1 MDTISTKPE
10 AIDEDRSPITP
21 STSRR
26 RRSRAPSVQKSTP
39 KRPRTTASTKSS
51 RGGKGGRSR
60 GSTARTKAAKSAV
73 GADEADAAED
83 FTALAA
89 SALDYAEDSSTQED
103 DDNDDDDD
111 DDDAGS
117 DYVPDAAEADH
128 NDEDEFEEMDVDV
141 SRTPRRRRG
150 RRSNAATSSIQ
161 NQDDD
166 FDISDYEDDDDGMQE
181 SRVSLMNEVSAMQ
194 DSSRHDEP
202 LGLFSDMAAAV
213 GAVGNSL
220 GGNGDKD
227 IYDFDAQSIASD
239 KRFRKMRQSAAARQ
253 NRKSGAGG
261 GGGGSASRSRPA
273 NRPATQVGASWG
285 SNIYSALATSL
296 KTRADLDAYTNF
308 LKCPYLNNCM
318 DSMFVDMCRPSNQHM
333 GLFFGPSA
341 SLQSL
346 MGRVNDPD
354 KVVELLHAFMSKS
367 YDTLANRI
375 LWFVP
380 IIHQQPVPLSNMCA
394 FAERLSTL
402 SKSLDSDMAIEPA
415 YILEGDLN
423 VLVQTGAPFTDLE
436 VSLIQQTAIN
446 SAGHMGRFMTDVH
459 QIILSNDFWDQLN
472 DLVALPY
479 EKIISY
485 AERGNNTAEGDA
497 SVNLEAIE
505 PPCLHR
511 IIAAVN
517 SENKLL
523 GIALTDTWD
532 LNKVPLSRKRR
543 SLNFENLQRGP
554 LQLTVTDRTSSV
566 TEELPIDLDTYGVLE
581 QILDDVATLRALEDE
596 SAETTTIRTSPQI
609 GRIHLMDCFLLKPN
623 SRKDAL
629 ILVCYEA
636 SASPPMP
643 NPSPPGSSPFK
654 VYSLVSEENFFFS
667 RFGIT
672 SDSPAL
678 MDGMFTA
685 DPEALIE
692 RKAVAILPDLVFNNL
707 RSIALR
713 EVVASSGTAIVNAVL
728 TNINTDAETPSIY
741 RCSKFILVDSQ
752 RRVPL
757 AIVFEVPIRLSWI
770 IDANECSVRPLDTS
784 ALNTEFS
791 SVTADTLSAVE
802 AKFSPNITECRLV
815 VINGLLYSLQVD
827 ENRVLQRIVELL
839 PAGYGNPTGHPDH
852 AALAPQ
858 AVTGDA
864 RASSAFLRIFNEES
878 STSSVFPMVY
888 LPHFGQQTLVNQ
900 VASFCD
906 ELVDHVYTS
915 PVSFSLYDVVFRMAI
930 KHTPKMLARQHREA
944 AEAAAAASAEANP
957 NDPPPPP
964 VPMPE
969 HWGVC
974 SICSKELHSV
984 SGLLE
989 HELRHIGLTKFRCP
1003 EHGRCFMDRR
1013 ALLNH
1018 MQEHADS
1025 SLKPDDEGGGE
1036 DGGVNEVSVGDEDI
1050 KFFPGLTN
1058 VFARSSLLSCRMES
1072 PQCEGCRDYFP
1083 TADVMAQHL
1092 EICDGI
1098 SFSTRS
1104 PLEQGSYATSGNAS
1118 DRSVC
1123 GICGQ
1128 AVDEIK
1134 QHFTDVHLTCLLCGA
1149 QLHTIEEL
1157 SYHYKVHVED
1167 NASEASERLS
1177 EVSTCETCL
1186 NFYSSKHNYYF
1197 HQWAE
1202 HGVIFK
1208 QDPTTGMLGPVQ
1220 VREPRNRASD
1230 EEALT
1235 TKLKCKFCQFVCPC
1249 SGKQY
1254 VDHLQSAHDITSD
1267 VSLVCRFCA
1276 EIFGS
1281 LNELSNH
1288 LQANHAPLSEYNN
1301 AGPQTVYRCDV
1312 CTSTP
1317 FYAFHKGM
1325 LDHAREVHNNLT
1337 PNMYECPHCRERFSD
1352 RRAHRLHVEKHAE
1365 GVLHPCT
1372 ECGKEF
1378 RSKQALMHHIQM
1390 RHDTSEW
1397 EQGPATCE
1405 HCGITYPK
1413 RSALK
1418 YHIARMHNLELLHE
1432 CPVCQQRFR
1441 IETYLRRHMKETH
1454 SGPIKCEICQK
1465 QCANLRCYS
1474 QHRQKHFRDKIFQC
1488 TECSVSFKS
1497 KTAMRRHVRVEHMQ
1511 LGPEKFECQICGKI
1525 VTQIGMHMLTHKDA
1539 RFKCIYCDK
1548 QFTKSVYYNEHV
1560 RIHLGQLPFECHI
1573 CGRRF
1578 NKKSNLNVHLKFHEK
1593 HRDED
1598 GNYLQLK
1605 ARGRVSIMFGDASLT
1620 PEERAAKNAALK
1632 NKSNKPTQTVA
1643 VGPDL
1648 PGAFNVG
1655 GAAGAASDACAKACG
1670 GHLTDVV
1677 GLRPLNSSI
1686 LANHPHFASAS
1697 AASNSNSVTITN
1709 ISNGDETKPAF
1720 V

>member
-1 MDTISTKPE
+1 MEPVPKVEDGENQLST
-10 AIDEDRSPITP
+10 TP
-21 STSRR
+21 ST
-26 RRSRAPSVQKSTP
+26 RRSRRAPTTIPKPPAP
-39 KRPRTTASTKSS
+39 KRPRTSTSTPRGRGRGRASTS
-51 RGGKGGRSR
+51 
-60 GSTARTKAAKSAV
+60 AAWTKAAKSAV
-73 GADEADAAED
+73 GEEEGED

-89 SALDYAEDSSTQED
+89 SALDYAEEDDGAQEEPSSED
-103 DDNDDDDD
+103 DDDVNDE
-111 DDDAGS
+111 GS
-117 DYVPDAAEADH
+117 DYVPDGAVDH
-128 NDEDEFEEMDVDV
+128 FDDEEFDDIQEGT
-141 SRTPRRRRG
+141 SRSTSRRRSRG
-150 RRSNAATSSIQ
+150 RRSNPRTTGTSST
-161 NQDDD
+161 NQDMDD
-166 FDISDYEDDDDGMQE
+166 LEDDDRDLSDYEDDDDGMQE
-181 SRVSLMNEVSAMQ
+181 SRLHLLNEVSAMQ
-194 DSSRHDEP
+194 DSSRLDESAMG
-202 LGLFSDMAAAV
+202 GLFSDMSGVNPVA
-213 GAVGNSL
+213 GPSNTGP
-220 GGNGDKD
+220 GGDKD

-239 KRFRKMRQSAAARQ
+239 RRFRKIRQSTGTKQ
-253 NRKSGAGG
+253 NRKSGGT
-261 GGGGSASRSRPA
+261 RSRPT
-273 NRPATQVGASWG
+273 RSGAQSSAIWG
-285 SNIYSALATSL
+285 SNIYGALATSL
-296 KTRADLDAYTNF
+296 NSRSDLDAYTNF
-308 LKCPYLNNCM
+308 LKCPYLNSCM
-318 DSMFVDMCRPSNQHM
+318 DSMFVEMCRPSNQHM
-333 GLFFGPSA
+333 GVFFGPSA

-354 KVVELLHAFMSKS
+354 KVVELLHAFMSKQ

-375 LWFVP
+375 LWFAP
-380 IIHQQPVPLSNMCA
+380 IVHQEPVPLSNISI
-394 FAERLSTL
+394 FSDKLSGL
-402 SKSLDSDMAIEPA
+402 SESLDSGMTIEPA
-415 YILEGDLN
+415 YILEGSLN
-423 VLVQTGAPFTDLE
+423 VLVQTGSPFTDLE
-436 VSLIQQTAIN
+436 VSLVQQTAIN

-459 QIILSNDFWDQLN
+459 QIIISNDFWDQLN
-472 DLVALPY
+472 DMVALPY

-485 AERGNNTAEGDA
+485 AERGNTTAEGDE

-511 IIAAVN
+511 ILAAVN
-517 SENKLL
+517 SESKLL

-532 LNKVPLSRKRR
+532 LKKVPLSRKRKT
-543 SLNFENLQRGP
+543 LKFENLQRGP
-554 LQLTVTDRTSSV
+554 LQLSDADRTSAV
-566 TEELPIDLDTYGVLE
+566 NENLPIDLDSYVALEQVLE
-581 QILDDVATLRALEDE
+581 EVAAMRAADDEE
-596 SAETTTIRTSPQI
+596 EPSNIRTSPQI
-609 GRIHLMDCFLLKPN
+609 GRIHLMDCFLMKPN

-629 ILVCYEA
+629 ILVCYEP

-643 NPSPPGSSPFK
+643 TPTPQGASQFK
-654 VYSLVSEENFFFS
+654 VFSLVSEENFFFS

-672 SDSPAL
+672 SDAPAL

-692 RKAVAILPDLVFNNL
+692 RKAVAVLPDLVFDNL

-757 AIVFEVPIRLSWI
+757 AIVFEVPIRLAWI
-770 IDANECSVRPLDTS
+770 LDSDECAVRPLDTS
-784 ALNTEFS
+784 SLNAEFS
-791 SVTADTLSAVE
+791 SVTADALAE
-802 AKFSPNITECRLV
+802 MEQKFSPDITECRLV
-815 VINGLLYSLQVD
+815 VINGLLYALQVD
-827 ENRVLQRIVELL
+827 ENRVLQRIVELI
-839 PAGYGNPTGHPDH
+839 PSGYGNATGHPDH

-858 AVTGDA
+858 AITGDS
-864 RASSAFLRIFNEES
+864 RACSAFLKIFNEES
-878 STSSVFPMVY
+878 STSSVFPAVY
-888 LPHFGQQTLVNQ
+888 LPHFGQQTLVDQ
-900 VASFCD
+900 VVSFCD
-906 ELVDHVYTS
+906 ELVDHIYTS
-915 PVSFSLYDVVFRMAI
+915 PVSFSLYDVVFRMAV

-944 AEAAAAASAEANP
+944 AESVAAASAEANP

-964 VPMPE
+964 IPMPE

-974 SICSKELHSV
+974 SVCSKELHSV

-1003 EHGRCFMDRR
+1003 IHGRCFNDRR

-1018 MQEHADS
+1018 MQEHNDTS
-1025 SLKPDDEGGGE
+1025 VRLEDE
-1036 DGGVNEVSVGDEDI
+1036 DGANETAVGEEDI

-1058 VFARSSLLSCRMES
+1058 VFARSSLLTYRMES
-1072 PQCEGCRDYFP
+1072 PQCESCLDFFP
-1083 TADVMAQHL
+1083 TADVIAQHM

-1104 PLEQGSYATSGNAS
+1104 PLEQAES
-1118 DRSVC
+1118 DLVSADGTPKSVC
-1123 GICGQ
+1123 GVCGQ

-1134 QHFTDVHLTCLLCGA
+1134 QHFTDVHLTCVLCQT

-1157 SYHYKVHVED
+1157 SYHYKEHIEHEGQTS
-1167 NASEASERLS
+1167 N
-1177 EVSTCETCL
+1177 EVTGCDACH
-1186 NFYSSKHNYYF
+1186 NFYGTTHNFYF
-1197 HQWAE
+1197 HQWTE

-1208 QDPTTGMLGPVQ
+1208 VDPTTGQMGPVQ
-1220 VREPRNRASD
+1220 VRAPRTRSGED
-1230 EEALT
+1230 EGVNT
-1235 TKLKCKFCQFVCPC
+1235 RLKCKFCQFVCPC

-1254 VDHLQSAHDITSD
+1254 VDHLQSAHDIESD

-1276 EIFGS
+1276 EIFNT
-1281 LNELSNH
+1281 LEELSNH
-1288 LQANHAPLSEYNN
+1288 LQMQHAPLSEYNN
-1301 AGPQTVYRCDV
+1301 AGPQTVYRCDE
-1312 CTSTP
+1312 CRITP

-1325 LDHAREVHNNLT
+1325 LDHAQVVHNNPT

-1352 RRAHRLHVEKHAE
+1352 RRAHRQHVEKHVE
-1365 GVLHPCT
+1365 GVLHPCP
-1372 ECGKEF
+1372 ECSREF
-1378 RSKQALMHHIQM
+1378 RSKQALNHHIQM
-1390 RHDTSEW
+1390 RHDTE
-1397 EQGPATCE
+1397 ELDDGPATCE
-1405 HCGITYPK
+1405 QCGITYPK

-1418 YHIARMHNLELLHE
+1418 YHIARMHNLELLHQ

-1539 RFKCIYCDK
+1539 RFKCMYCDK
-1548 QFTKSVYYNEHV
+1548 QFTKSVYYNEHL

-1605 ARGRVSIMFGDASLT
+1605 ARGRVSVMFGDASLT

-1655 GAAGAASDACAKACG
+1655 GAAGAASDACARACG
-1670 GHLTDVV
+1670 GHLSDVI
-1677 GLRPLNSSI
+1677 GLRPINNGGGEHKHHHRSS
-1686 LANHPHFASAS
+1686 HH
-1697 AASNSNSVTITN
+1697 
-1709 ISNGDETKPAF
+1709 
-1720 V
+1720 

>member
-1 MDTISTKPE
+1 MILQVFFEEMDPVLTKPE
-10 AIDEDRSPITP
+10 DAEDQTAMTP
-21 STSRR
+21 SNSRR
-26 RRSRAPSVQKSTP
+26 RRGRVCSTSKPSTA
-39 KRPRTTASTKSS
+39 KRPRNSSSS
-51 RGGKGGRSR
+51 RTPRGRGR
-60 GSTARTKAAKSAV
+60 GRQSSSARTKAAKSAV
-73 GADEADAAED
+73 GAEESDTNED

-89 SALDYAEDSSTQED
+89 SALDYVEDSSAH
-103 DDNDDDDD
+103 DDDDD
-111 DDDAGS
+111 EENDDEDAGS
-117 DYVPDAAEADH
+117 DYVPDGADVDH
-128 NDEDEFEEMDVDV
+128 NDEEEFEEMDDDT
-141 SRTPRRRRG
+141 SRSAFRRRRG
-150 RRSNAATSSIQ
+150 RQSNALATSSSGA
-161 NQDDD
+161 NQEDD
-166 FDISDYEDDDDGMQE
+166 FDLSDYEDDDDGMQE
-181 SRVSLMNEVSAMQ
+181 SRLHLMNEVSAMQ
-194 DSSRHDEP
+194 DSSRLDES
-202 LGLFSDMAAAV
+202 LGLFSDMSAV
-213 GAVGNSL
+213 NPVTATGPSVGPS
-220 GGNGDKD
+220 GDKD

-239 KRFRKMRQSAAARQ
+239 RRFRKMRQSAAARQ
-253 NRKSGAGG
+253 SRRSAGG
-261 GGGGSASRSRPA
+261 ASASRSKPA
-273 NRPATQVGASWG
+273 NRPATQSGASWG

-308 LKCPYLNNCM
+308 LKCPYLNSCM
-318 DSMFVDMCRPSNQHM
+318 DSMFVEMCRPSNQHM
-333 GLFFGPSA
+333 GVFFGPSA

-354 KVVELLHAFMSKS
+354 KVVELLHAFMSKQ

-375 LWFVP
+375 LWFAP
-380 IIHQQPVPLSNMCA
+380 IVHQEPVPLSNMSV
-394 FAERLSTL
+394 FADKLSAL
-402 SKSLDSDMAIEPA
+402 SESLDSEMTIEPA
-415 YILEGDLN
+415 YILEGNLN

-459 QIILSNDFWDQLN
+459 QIVLSNDFWDQLN

-485 AERGNNTAEGDA
+485 AERGGATAEGDE

-511 IIAAVN
+511 IVAAVN
-517 SENKLL
+517 SENRLL

-532 LNKVPLSRKRR
+532 LKKVPLSRKRKT
-543 SLNFENLQRGP
+543 LKFENLQRGP
-554 LQLTVTDRTSSV
+554 LQLSDADRTSAV
-566 TEELPIDLDTYGVLE
+566 NENLPIDLDSYAALEQVLE
-581 QILDDVATLRALEDE
+581 EVVCMRAMEDE
-596 SAETTTIRTSPQI
+596 SVEPSNIRTSPQI

-629 ILVCYEA
+629 ILVCYEP

-643 NPSPPGSSPFK
+643 NPSPQGSSQFK
-654 VYSLVSEENFFFS
+654 VFSLVSEESFFFS

-692 RKAVAILPDLVFNNL
+692 RKAVAILPDLVFDNL

-757 AIVFEVPIRLSWI
+757 AIVFEVPIRLSWVL
-770 IDANECSVRPLDTS
+770 DSDECAVRPLDTS
-784 ALNTEFS
+784 SLNAEFS
-791 SVTADTLSAVE
+791 SVSADAL
-802 AKFSPNITECRLV
+802 AKMEQKFTPNVTECRLV
-815 VINGLLYSLQVD
+815 VINGLLYALQVD
-827 ENRVLQRIVELL
+827 ENRVLQRIVELT
-839 PAGYGNPTGHPDH
+839 PAGYGNVTGHPDH

-858 AVTGDA
+858 AVAGDA
-864 RASSAFLRIFNEES
+864 RACSAFLRIFNEES
-878 STSSVFPMVY
+878 STSSVFPAVY
-888 LPHFGQQTLVNQ
+888 LPHFGQQTLVDQ

-906 ELVDHVYTS
+906 ELVDHIYTS
-915 PVSFSLYDVVFRMAI
+915 PVSFSLYDVVFRMAV

-944 AEAAAAASAEANP
+944 AESAAAASAEANP
-957 NDPPPPP
+957 NEPPPPP

-974 SICSKELHSV
+974 SVCSKELHSV

-1003 EHGRCFMDRR
+1003 IHARCFMDRR

-1018 MQEHADS
+1018 MQEHTDTS
-1025 SLKPDDEGGGE
+1025 MRLDDE
-1036 DGGVNEVSVGDEDI
+1036 DGDRNGMVNETGAAEEDI

-1058 VFARSSLLSCRMES
+1058 VFARSSLLSYRMES
-1072 PQCEGCRDYFP
+1072 PQCESCLDYFP

-1104 PLEQGSYATSGNAS
+1104 PLEQAPDIVSTDSTIK
-1118 DRSVC
+1118 SVC

-1134 QHFTDVHLTCLLCGA
+1134 QHFTDIHLTCLLCRS

-1157 SYHYKVHVED
+1157 SYHYKVHVE
-1167 NASEASERLS
+1167 NEGQISS
-1177 EVSTCETCL
+1177 EVSVCECCR
-1186 NFYSSKHNYYF
+1186 NFYSTKHNYYF

-1208 QDPTTGMLGPVQ
+1208 MDPATGDLGPVQ
-1220 VREPRNRASD
+1220 VRVPRNKTAD
-1230 EEALT
+1230 EESVS
-1235 TKLKCKFCQFVCPC
+1235 TKLKCKICQFVCPC

-1254 VDHLQSAHDITSD
+1254 VEHLQSAHDVTSD
-1267 VSLVCRFCA
+1267 VALVCRFCA
-1276 EIFGS
+1276 EIFDT
-1281 LNELSNH
+1281 LEELSNH
-1288 LQANHAPLSEYNN
+1288 LQMNHAPLSDYNN
-1301 AGPQTVYRCDV
+1301 AGPQTVYRCDE
-1312 CTSTP
+1312 CTDMP

-1325 LDHAREVHNNLT
+1325 LDHSREIHNNMT

-1352 RRAHRLHVEKHAE
+1352 RRAHRQHVEKHAE
-1365 GVLHPCT
+1365 GVLHPCS

-1378 RSKQALMHHIQM
+1378 RSKQALQHHIQM
-1390 RHDTSEW
+1390 RHDSADL

-1418 YHIARMHNLELLHE
+1418 YHIARMHNLDLLHQ

-1511 LGPEKFECQICGKI
+1511 LGPEKFECQICGK
-1525 VTQIGMHMLTHKDA
+1525 VCYST
-1539 RFKCIYCDK
+1539 
-1548 QFTKSVYYNEHV
+1548 
-1560 RIHLGQLPFECHI
+1560 
-1573 CGRRF
+1573 
-1578 NKKSNLNVHLKFHEK
+1578 
-1593 HRDED
+1593 
-1598 GNYLQLK
+1598 LQL
-1605 ARGRVSIMFGDASLT
+1605 RCSFI
-1620 PEERAAKNAALK
+1620 E
-1632 NKSNKPTQTVA
+1632 
-1643 VGPDL
+1643 
-1648 PGAFNVG
+1648 
-1655 GAAGAASDACAKACG
+1655 
-1670 GHLTDVV
+1670 
-1677 GLRPLNSSI
+1677 LNSLFS
-1686 LANHPHFASAS
+1686 LF
-1697 AASNSNSVTITN
+1697 
-1709 ISNGDETKPAF
+1709 
-1720 V
+1720 

>member
-1 MDTISTKPE
+1 MESLPTKPE
-10 AIDEDRSPITP
+10 ALESTVGDHPTNSPTP
-21 STSRR
+21 RR
-26 RRSRAPSVQKSTP
+26 RG
-39 KRPRTTASTKSS
+39 RPRTSSSVSVSAAKRRRDSSVVKSHRGGNRGGGKSS
-51 RGGKGGRSR
+51 GRGRGR
-60 GSTARTKAAKSAV
+60 GTARTKAAKSAV
-73 GADEADAAED
+73 GENDEAAED
-83 FTALAA
+83 FTVLAA
-89 SALDYAEDSSTQED
+89 SALDYAEDSSAPED
-103 DDNDDDDD
+103 DDDV
-111 DDDAGS
+111 DDAGS
-117 DYVPDAAEADH
+117 DYVPEGGEADH
-128 NDEDEFEEMDVDV
+128 NDGDDDDDDEEEELYDPEEDEEYGGSS
-141 SRTPRRRRG
+141 SRKRRRTKKSG
-150 RRSNAATSSIQ
+150 GLAT
-161 NQDDD
+161 NQEDDE

-181 SRVSLMNEVSAMQ
+181 SRVHLMNEVCAMQ
-194 DSSRHDEP
+194 GSGKRDKPMS
-202 LGLFSDMAAAV
+202 LFSDIAAAAV
-213 GAVGNSL
+213 AAAAANTSGDGAE
-220 GGNGDKD
+220 KD

-239 KRFRKMRQSAAARQ
+239 KRFKKMRQAAAARQ
-253 NRKSGAGG
+253 ARKSAGV
-261 GGGGSASRSRPA
+261 GSSSARGRPV
-273 NRPATQVGASWG
+273 RPATHVGASWG

-296 KTRADLDAYTNF
+296 KTRADLDVYTNF
-308 LKCPYLNNCM
+308 LKCPYLNNFL

-354 KVVELLHAFMSKS
+354 RVVELLHAFMSKS
-367 YDTLANRI
+367 YDALANRI
-375 LWFVP
+375 VWFAP
-380 IIHQQPVPLSNMCA
+380 IIHQQPVPLSNMSS
-394 FAERLSTL
+394 FDDRLSAL
-402 SKSLDSDMAIEPA
+402 SESLDPEMRIEPA
-415 YILEGDLN
+415 YILEGNLN

-436 VSLIQQTAIN
+436 VSLIQHTAIN

-459 QIILSNDFWDQLN
+459 QIVLSNDFWDQLN

-485 AERGNNTAEGDA
+485 AERSTTATDGDA

-523 GIALTDTWD
+523 GIASTDTWD
-532 LNKVPLSRKRR
+532 RTNVPLSRKRR
-543 SLNFENLQRGP
+543 TLTFENLQRGS
-554 LQLTVTDRTSSV
+554 LQLSEVDRSSLV
-566 TEELPIDLDTYGVLE
+566 NDELPIELDTYGVLE
-581 QILDDVATLRALEDE
+581 HVIDDVAKMRAHEEE
-596 SAETTTIRTSPQI
+596 SAESSSRTSPEI

-629 ILVCYEA
+629 ILVCYES

-643 NPSPPGSSPFK
+643 NPSPVGCSPFK

-685 DPEALIE
+685 DPEAIVE
-692 RKAVAILPDLVFNNL
+692 RKSVVIVPDLVFNSL

-728 TNINTDAETPSIY
+728 TNINTTVEAPSLY

-757 AIVFEVPIRLSWI
+757 AIVFEVPIRLSWTT
-770 IDANECSVRPLDTS
+770 DATECAVHSLDTAS
-784 ALNTEFS
+784 LNAKFGSVTVESLKAAERKFS
-791 SVTADTLSAVE
+791 S
-802 AKFSPNITECRLV
+802 KITECRLV
-815 VINGLLYSLQVD
+815 VINGLLYALQVD

-839 PAGYGNPTGHPDH
+839 PAGYGNVTGHPDH
-852 AALAPQ
+852 ISLAPQ

-864 RASSAFLRIFNEES
+864 RACSAFLRIFNEES
-878 STSSVFPMVY
+878 STSSVFPAVY
-888 LPHFGQQTLVNQ
+888 LPHFGQQTLVDQ
-900 VASFCD
+900 VTSFCD
-906 ELVDHVYTS
+906 ELVDHIYTS
-915 PVSFSLYDVVFRMAI
+915 PLSFSLYDVVFRMAL
-930 KHTPKMLARQHREA
+930 KHTPKMLARQHHEA
-944 AEAAAAASAEANP
+944 AEAAAAASAAANP
-957 NDPPPPP
+957 DDPPPPP

-1013 ALLNH
+1013 ALVTH
-1018 MQEHADS
+1018 MQEHAGGVI
-1025 SLKPDDEGGGE
+1025 KPDDDD
-1036 DGGVNEVSVGDEDI
+1036 DGGFNETMVGEEEI
-1050 KFFPGLTN
+1050 KFIPGLTN
-1058 VFARSSLLSCRMES
+1058 VFAKSSLLSGRMES
-1072 PQCEGCRDYFP
+1072 PQCDNCHDFFP

-1098 SFSTRS
+1098 SFSNRS
-1104 PLEQGSYATSGNAS
+1104 PIEQTSDSVPVTVMKDGEK
-1118 DRSVC
+1118 SVC

-1134 QHFTDVHLTCLLCGA
+1134 QHFTDVHLTCVLCRA

-1157 SYHYKVHVED
+1157 SYHYKVHVESSGTTHPETSSKL
-1167 NASEASERLS
+1167 N

-1208 QDPTTGMLGPVQ
+1208 QNPSTGALGPVQ
-1220 VREPRNRASD
+1220 VREPRNKQVD
-1230 EEALT
+1230 DEAL

-1249 SGKQY
+1249 PGKQY
-1254 VDHLQSAHDITSD
+1254 VDHLQSAHDIITD
-1267 VSLVCRFCA
+1267 VALVCRFCA
-1276 EIFGS
+1276 AIFP
-1281 LNELSNH
+1281 NPENLSNH
-1288 LQANHAPLSEYNN
+1288 LQSSHAPLSDYNN
-1301 AGPQTVYRCDV
+1301 AGPQTVYRCDM
-1312 CTSTP
+1312 CADTP
-1317 FYAFHKGM
+1317 FYSFHKGM
-1325 LDHAREVHNNLT
+1325 LDHAREVHNTLT

-1352 RRAHRLHVEKHAE
+1352 RRIYRQHLEKHAE

-1390 RHDTSEW
+1390 RHDSEW
-1397 EQGPATCE
+1397 DQGPATCE

-1605 ARGRVSIMFGDASLT
+1605 ARGRVSIMFGDANLT

-1632 NKSNKPTQTVA
+1632 NRSNKPTQSVA

-1655 GAAGAASDACAKACG
+1655 GPAGSASDACAKACG
-1670 GHLTDVV
+1670 GHLADVV
-1677 GLRPLNSSI
+1677 GLRPLTSQPVALS
-1686 LANHPHFASAS
+1686 LR
-1697 AASNSNSVTITN
+1697 
-1709 ISNGDETKPAF
+1709 GC
-1720 V
+1720 

>member
-1 MDTISTKPE
+1 MDSVLTKPE
-10 AIDEDRSPITP
+10 ATDNDSAPVTP
-21 STSRR
+21 SASSRR
-26 RRSRAPSVQKSTP
+26 RRGRASSSSRRPP
-39 KRPRTTASTKSS
+39 KRAKTTGKTPRSGRTSK
-51 RGGKGGRSR
+51 GRS
-60 GSTARTKAAKSAV
+60 STTRTKAAKSAV
-73 GADEADAAED
+73 GADEDSETNED

-89 SALDYAEDSSTQED
+89 SALDYVEDSSAQEED
-103 DDNDDDDD
+103 ENDDDDA
-111 DDDAGS
+111 DDAGS
-117 DYVPDAAEADH
+117 DYVPDAAEVDH
-128 NDEDEFEEMDVDV
+128 NDEDEFEEMDEDV
-141 SRTPRRRRG
+141 SSRSARKRRG
-150 RRSNAATSSIQ
+150 KKSNTATSSVQ
-161 NQDDD
+161 NNQEDDY
-166 FDISDYEDDDDGMQE
+166 DISDYEDDDDGMQE

-194 DSSRHDEP
+194 ASGRHDEP
-202 LGLFSDMAAAV
+202 LGLFSDMGSTAAI
-213 GAVGNSL
+213 GASSANVVA
-220 GGNGDKD
+220 GDKD

-253 NRKSGAGG
+253 NRKSG
-261 GGGGSASRSRPA
+261 GGSSSRARPA
-273 NRPATQVGASWG
+273 TRPATQVGASWG

-296 KTRADLDAYTNF
+296 KTRTDLEAYTNF
-308 LKCPYLNNCM
+308 LKCPYLNSCM

-375 LWFVP
+375 LWFAP

-394 FAERLSTL
+394 FTDRLGLLAE
-402 SKSLDSDMAIEPA
+402 SLDPEMTIEPA

-423 VLVQTGAPFTDLE
+423 VLVQTGTPFTDLE

-459 QIILSNDFWDQLN
+459 QIVLSNDFWDQLN

-485 AERGNNTAEGDA
+485 AERGHTTAEGDA

-523 GIALTDTWD
+523 SLALTDTWD
-532 LNKVPLSRKRR
+532 LNKVPLSRKRQN
-543 SLNFENLQRGP
+543 LNFENLQRGS
-554 LQLTVTDRTSSV
+554 LKLSQIDRSSEV
-566 TEELPIDLDTYGVLE
+566 TEELPIELDTYGVLE
-581 QILDDVATLRALEDE
+581 QIMNEVAGARAQDEDTDE
-596 SAETTTIRTSPQI
+596 PSSIRTSPQI

-643 NPSPPGSSPFK
+643 NPNPPGSSPFK
-654 VYSLVSEENFFFS
+654 VYSLISEENFFFS

-728 TNINTDAETPSIY
+728 TNISTDAETPSIY

-770 IDANECSVRPLDTS
+770 ADGSECSVRPLDTAS
-784 ALNTEFS
+784 LNAEFT
-791 SVTADTLSAVE
+791 SVAADTLAAVE
-802 AKFSPNITECRLV
+802 RKFSRKVTECRLV
-815 VINGLLYSLQVD
+815 VINGLLYALQVD
-827 ENRVLQRIVELL
+827 ENRVLQRVVELI
-839 PAGYGNPTGHPDH
+839 PAGYGNPIGHPDH

-864 RASSAFLRIFNEES
+864 RACSAFLRVFNEEN
-878 STSSVFPMVY
+878 STSSVFPAVY
-888 LPHFGQQTLVNQ
+888 LPHFGQQILVNQ
-900 VASFCD
+900 VTSFCD

-964 VPMPE
+964 VPLPE

-1003 EHGRCFMDRR
+1003 EHARCFMDRR

-1025 SLKPDDEGGGE
+1025 SVKADDDE
-1036 DGGVNEVSVGDEDI
+1036 DVNETATGEEDI

-1072 PQCEGCRDYFP
+1072 PQCESCRDYFP

-1104 PLEQGSYATSGNAS
+1104 PLEQAPNLTRSGSVG

-1128 AVDEIK
+1128 AADEIK
-1134 QHFTDVHLTCLLCGA
+1134 QHFTEIHLTCLLCRVE
-1149 QLHTIEEL
+1149 LHTIEEL
-1157 SYHYKVHVED
+1157 SYHYKIHID
-1167 NASEASERLS
+1167 TNSSEFSSRLS
-1177 EVSTCETCL
+1177 DVTTCETCL

-1208 QDPTTGMLGPVQ
+1208 QDPTTNALVPVQ
-1220 VREPRNRASD
+1220 VREPRNRISD
-1230 EEALT
+1230 DDAVT

-1254 VDHLQSAHDITSD
+1254 VDHLQSAHDVNSD
-1267 VSLVCRFCA
+1267 VGLVCRFCA
-1276 EIFGS
+1276 EIFDT
-1281 LNELSNH
+1281 LDDLSNH
-1288 LQANHAPLSEYNN
+1288 LQDSHSPLSEYNN
-1301 AGPQTVYRCDV
+1301 AGPQTVYRCDA
-1312 CTSTP
+1312 CIETL
-1317 FYAFHKGM
+1317 FYSFHKGM
-1325 LDHAREVHNNLT
+1325 LDHAREVHNDLT

-1365 GVLHPCT
+1365 GVVHTCP
-1372 ECGKEF
+1372 ECGREF
-1378 RSKQALMHHIQM
+1378 RSKQSLHYHIQM
-1390 RHDTSEW
+1390 RHDTAES

-1418 YHIARMHNLELLHE
+1418 YHIARMHNLVSLCLYDFLRELTLL
-1432 CPVCQQRFR
+1432 F
-1441 IETYLRRHMKETH
+1441 
-1454 SGPIKCEICQK
+1454 S
-1465 QCANLRCYS
+1465 
-1474 QHRQKHFRDKIFQC
+1474 
-1488 TECSVSFKS
+1488 
-1497 KTAMRRHVRVEHMQ
+1497 
-1511 LGPEKFECQICGKI
+1511 
-1525 VTQIGMHMLTHKDA
+1525 IGSYGTL
-1539 RFKCIYCDK
+1539 
-1548 QFTKSVYYNEHV
+1548 
-1560 RIHLGQLPFECHI
+1560 
-1573 CGRRF
+1573 
-1578 NKKSNLNVHLKFHEK
+1578 
-1593 HRDED
+1593 
-1598 GNYLQLK
+1598 
-1605 ARGRVSIMFGDASLT
+1605 
-1620 PEERAAKNAALK
+1620 ERKL
-1632 NKSNKPTQTVA
+1632 
-1643 VGPDL
+1643 
-1648 PGAFNVG
+1648 F
-1655 GAAGAASDACAKACG
+1655 
-1670 GHLTDVV
+1670 
-1677 GLRPLNSSI
+1677 SI
-1686 LANHPHFASAS
+1686 LHIP
-1697 AASNSNSVTITN
+1697 
-1709 ISNGDETKPAF
+1709 
-1720 V
+1720 